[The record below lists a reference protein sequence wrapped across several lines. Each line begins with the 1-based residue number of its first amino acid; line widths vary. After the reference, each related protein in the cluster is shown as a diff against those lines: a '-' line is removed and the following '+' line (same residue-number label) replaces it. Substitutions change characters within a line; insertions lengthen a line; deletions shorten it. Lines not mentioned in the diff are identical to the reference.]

1 MNRGTCLDMCKKN
14 HKTMRAWTRACVQF
28 ECVVCMLVYDGV
40 SLLQKRMSF
49 FFLFLFVFFSD
60 FVTSIARA

>member
-1 MNRGTCLDMCKKN
+1 M
-14 HKTMRAWTRACVQF
+14 MRAWTRACVQF

-49 FFLFLFVFFSD
+49 FSFFFLVFFLILSQVLLELEVVSGLA
-60 FVTSIARA
+60 FS

>member
-1 MNRGTCLDMCKKN
+1 
-14 HKTMRAWTRACVQF
+14 MRAWTRACVQF

-60 FVTSIARA
+60 FVTIIARA

>member
-1 MNRGTCLDMCKKN
+1 MM
-14 HKTMRAWTRACVQF
+14 HAWTRACVQF

-40 SLLQKRMSF
+40 SLLQKKNVLF
-49 FFLFLFVFFSD
+49 FFLFGFFSD

>member
-1 MNRGTCLDMCKKN
+1 MM
-14 HKTMRAWTRACVQF
+14 RACVQF

-49 FFLFLFVFFSD
+49 FFPFSFCFFLILSQVLLELEVVSGLAFS
-60 FVTSIARA
+60 

>member
-1 MNRGTCLDMCKKN
+1 MM
-14 HKTMRAWTRACVQF
+14 HAWTRACVQF

-49 FFLFLFVFFSD
+49 FFLFLFGFFSD

>member
-1 MNRGTCLDMCKKN
+1 MM
-14 HKTMRAWTRACVQF
+14 HAWTRACVQF

-49 FFLFLFVFFSD
+49 FFSFLVFFLILSQVLLELEVVSGLA
-60 FVTSIARA
+60 FS

>member
-1 MNRGTCLDMCKKN
+1 MM
-14 HKTMRAWTRACVQF
+14 HAWTRACVQF

-49 FFLFLFVFFSD
+49 FFSFFFLVFFLILSQVLLELEVVSGLA
-60 FVTSIARA
+60 FS